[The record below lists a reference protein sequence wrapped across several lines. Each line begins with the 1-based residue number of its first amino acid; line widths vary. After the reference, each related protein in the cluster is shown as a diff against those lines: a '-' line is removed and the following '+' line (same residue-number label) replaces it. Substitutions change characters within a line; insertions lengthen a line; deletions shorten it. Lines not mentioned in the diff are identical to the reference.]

1 MMPIYNCPVCQS
13 PLHENNSPTSNSLTC
28 ENGHNFDRHKKGY
41 INLLLA
47 QHKKSKQPG
56 DDSNMVEG
64 RRRFLDDGHYNAFA
78 SRITKLVSK
87 QNPQIILDAGCGE
100 GFYLNYILSNLA
112 STQDKTNTQSIK
124 AFGFDIS
131 KPAIHAAASKYK
143 QIDWAVAS
151 SARAPYQTGAFD
163 CIISVFSR
171 VEPDEFSRLLKP
183 GGIVVYAGPGEN
195 HLLSLREIIYSEVK
209 PYQTQKH
216 SHYFNDDF
224 TLLEKISLTVPLSLS
239 ANEDIMNLVGMTPH
253 GQRINKDSA
262 NRLSTTSFLNDK
274 ADFLLYA
281 YQKIR

>member
-1 MMPIYNCPVCQS
+1 MTPIYNCPVCQHPLQENSS
-13 PLHENNSPTSNSLTC
+13 PASNSLTC
-28 ENGHNFDRHKKGY
+28 EKGHNFDRHKKGY

-64 RRRFLDDGHYNAFA
+64 RRSFLDAGHYNAFA
-78 SRITKLVSK
+78 NKITELVSK
-87 QNPQIILDAGCGE
+87 KNPQTILDAGCGE

-112 STQDKTNTQSIK
+112 STHDHANIQPVK

-131 KPAIHAAASKYK
+131 KPAIHAAAGKYK

-151 SARAPYQTGAFD
+151 SARAPYQTGIFD

-183 GGIVVYAGPGEN
+183 GGIVIYAGPGEN
-195 HLLSLREIIYSEVK
+195 HLLSLRELIYSEVK
-209 PYQTQKH
+209 PYQAKKH
-216 SHYFNDDF
+216 VSYFNDDF
-224 TLLEKISLTVPLSLS
+224 TLLEKASLTVPLSLNS
-239 ANEDIMNLVGMTPH
+239 NDDIMNLVSMTPH
-253 GQRINKDSA
+253 GQRINKDNA
-262 NRLSTTSFLNDK
+262 NRLNATHTLNDE